1 MGQTPSQQTTE
12 EITQPVITQP
22 ITPPSTNQ
30 LSYVLSNPVV
40 ITEILPSEGNY
51 YTLLTIKG
59 NNFEYKEGIN
69 SMSNIRFAALIL
81 GTDTSTVFTSSQ
93 FDIVN
98 STEIIVYISTFI
110 CKYSNNPSNIG
121 KNIKDFLGTQ
131 IPKSF
136 GTVFIVQVQDVN
148 GRNVANNPRFK
159 YFLV

>member
-1 MGQTPSQQTTE
+1 MGQAPSQQTTE
-12 EITQPVITQP
+12 EITEEISQP
-22 ITPPSTNQ
+22 SANQ

-69 SMSNIRFAALIL
+69 SISNIRFATLIL
-81 GTDTSTVFTSSQ
+81 GSDTSTVFTSSQ

-131 IPKSF
+131 IPKSL